1 MSILTIENL
10 FKLLVID
17 IKNIFS
23 LDIDVV
29 ESTSSKSHFSS
40 NKAKEEDK
48 YRIYY
53 SKDAAKAEIH
63 TVEDLM
69 QYVVIF
75 GHELTHCINK
85 HNAFRSSLKEENVA
99 IESMADFQGARIATA
114 LYTWGDNLKK
124 VLKED
129 LKYPDELKKRKI
141 EYSKLMGRVFSKLYK
156 DFYQENMSSSYP
168 HPCKR
173 VGLNIAG
180 VASFFYRM
188 PQYQK
193 QQGEYLWIH
202 FYALNALDEDIR
214 LAMGAYEEKKIERNN
229 LLEVHRSIQGDKLQ
243 ITAIDNIRA
252 EPIFGT
258 YYYKTDAEY
267 LKHKEKMKEE
277 ILSYAKNSGLSE
289 LINLGLLKES

>member
-40 NKAKEEDK
+40 NKAKGEDK

-53 SKDAAKAEIH
+53 SKDAGKAEIH

-99 IESMADFQGARIATA
+99 IESIKSNFF
-114 LYTWGDNLKK
+114 LGDYGSYVSNLG
-124 VLKED
+124 
-129 LKYPDELKKRKI
+129 I
-141 EYSKLMGRVFSKLYK
+141 GMYS
-156 DFYQENMSSSYP
+156 
-168 HPCKR
+168 H
-173 VGLNIAG
+173 
-180 VASFFYRM
+180 
-188 PQYQK
+188 
-193 QQGEYLWIH
+193 
-202 FYALNALDEDIR
+202 
-214 LAMGAYEEKKIERNN
+214 N
-229 LLEVHRSIQGDKLQ
+229 LLSAWVD
-243 ITAIDNIRA
+243 
-252 EPIFGT
+252 
-258 YYYKTDAEY
+258 
-267 LKHKEKMKEE
+267 
-277 ILSYAKNSGLSE
+277 
-289 LINLGLLKES
+289 LGLFGFVFYILILVYIII